1 MRRHLVGDKHFLH
14 IAKRIT
20 KRQDSRLDR
29 LQSARRVRGMDA
41 PNQELALWMCGQL
54 LFLGLSINNV
64 PGHNPTPCTEN
75 RYG

>member
-41 PNQELALWMCGQL
+41 PNQEIALWMCGQL
-54 LFLGLSINNV
+54 LFLGLCGYAVSAHLREAV
-64 PGHNPTPCTEN
+64 LLT
-75 RYG
+75 